1 MNLKDIRKGD
11 IFSESSVYV
20 FQENVGNQYKFKHL
34 SSGQIVT
41 LDNKYV
47 ENLLVTADQYDKT
60 VTVGKEDK
68 HWTEAQIKKESSKA
82 NVGDLKQE
90 GIRTIFENIGNEVF
104 TVCFQKA
111 DKPLTKKR
119 RQELIDAQAQAVVDA
134 VEAAKTSKKS
144 MIEAAKTA
152 AMEIANNPVLLNEPG
167 EERIL
172 RGYKQQFSSRDG
184 RYNCMDIDI
193 METRPVNINTL
204 LWVVVNNVKYILE

>member
-134 VEAAKTSKKS
+134 VEAAKQSKKS

-172 RGYKQQFSSRDG
+172 RGYKQQFSSRDC

-193 METRPVNINTL
+193 M
-204 LWVVVNNVKYILE
+204 